1 MKAQRVHDLDDP
13 TVPKV
18 IVTPV
23 SRYKGYSFRPVC
35 GKPGGKGDETQGY
48 LDDPTI
54 PKGKPG
60 GKGDEAQGYLDDPL
74 FLKSPVDIKDTVLGQ
89 YVGKPGGK
97 GDEAQGLYVGKP
109 GGKGD
114 ETQGYLDD
122 LLFLKGNYLTPVS
135 RYKGYSFRPSKP
147 GGKGDETQGYLDD
160 PTVPKVDIKDT
171 VLGQYVGKPGG
182 KGDEAQGYLDD
193 PTVPKVDIK
202 DTVLGQ
208 YVGKPGGKGDE
219 TQGYLDDPT
228 VPKGSVT
235 PTFAT
240 AVLHVKNERWDG
252 VPFILRC
259 GKALNERKAEV
270 RIQFKDVAGDIFPDG
285 R

>member
-1 MKAQRVHDLDDP
+1 MILLFL
-13 TVPKV
+13 KV
-18 IVTPV
+18 IVTPQSV
-23 SRYKGYSFRPVC
+23 DIKDTVLCQYV

-48 LDDPTI
+48 LDDPTFLKVNLVVKEMRSSRLVLSFDPTV
-54 PKGKPG
+54 PKGNCHT
-60 GKGDEAQGYLDDPL
+60 Q
-74 FLKSPVDIKDTVLGQ
+74 SVDIKDTVLGQ

-97 GDEAQGLYVGKP
+97 GDE
-109 GGKGD
+109 
-114 ETQGYLDD
+114 
-122 LLFLKGNYLTPVS
+122 
-135 RYKGYSFRPSKP
+135 
-147 GGKGDETQGYLDD
+147 TQGYLDD
-160 PTVPKVDIKDT
+160 PTIPKVDIKDT

-219 TQGYLDDPT
+219 AQGYLDDPTVPKGQYIGKPGGKGDEAQGYLDDPT

-270 RIQFKDVAGDIFPDG
+270 RIQFKDVAGDIFLMG

>member
-1 MKAQRVHDLDDP
+1 MILLFL
-13 TVPKV
+13 KV
-18 IVTPV
+18 IVTPQSV
-23 SRYKGYSFRPVC
+23 DIKDTVLCQYV

-48 LDDPTI
+48 LDDPTFLKVNLVVKEMRSSRLVLSFDPTV
-54 PKGKPG
+54 PKGNCHT
-60 GKGDEAQGYLDDPL
+60 Q
-74 FLKSPVDIKDTVLGQ
+74 SVDIKDTVLGQ

-97 GDEAQGLYVGKP
+97 GDE
-109 GGKGD
+109 
-114 ETQGYLDD
+114 
-122 LLFLKGNYLTPVS
+122 
-135 RYKGYSFRPSKP
+135 
-147 GGKGDETQGYLDD
+147 TQGYLDD
-160 PTVPKVDIKDT
+160 PTIPKVDIKDT

-219 TQGYLDDPT
+219 AQGYLDDPT

-270 RIQFKDVAGDIFPDG
+270 RIQFKDVAGDIFLMG